1 MKVKDGRIPP
11 GPEEKYRS
19 NEDLLDWMGRQFKKF
34 GDTYKGS
41 VYGTSMYATRDV
53 GFAHHVLVENWQN
66 YVKGQGIKRVALLLG
81 NGLMVSKG
89 EVWKRQRRMIQPSFN
104 HESVG
109 ASTKV
114 ITAVNIELLG
124 KWQLAARRKESVN
137 VTRDVSRMA
146 LEVVLRVIFG
156 DDYERVSSHFDLLS
170 QEPARNM
177 EFALQFRALGKII
190 LQVIDRRR
198 KDPPTPTDVLGML
211 MQARDPQDGKL
222 MADRQLIDEIL
233 TLVVAGH
240 ETTASTLNLTWY
252 LISQHPN
259 VEEKLSSE
267 LNTPAVS
274 SEFDDLPKFLYT
286 RQIVEETMRLYPAGW
301 LVTRRALHDDRLGE
315 YFVPAGTEI
324 YIPPYYIQRHPA
336 LWNEPDRFDPDR
348 FSPENSQHRHRLAAI
363 PFSAGPRNCIGALFA
378 RIEMQIHLMT
388 IAKHLRLRYSQSGPI
403 ELDAGVNLRSKH
415 DFLMYPE
422 EKT

>member
-1 MKVKDGRIPP
+1 
-11 GPEEKYRS
+11 
-19 NEDLLDWMGRQFKKF
+19 
-34 GDTYKGS
+34 
-41 VYGTSMYATRDV
+41 
-53 GFAHHVLVENWQN
+53 
-66 YVKGQGIKRVALLLG
+66 
-81 NGLMVSKG
+81 
-89 EVWKRQRRMIQPSFN
+89 
-104 HESVG
+104 
-109 ASTKV
+109 
-114 ITAVNIELLG
+114 
-124 KWQLAARRKESVN
+124 
-137 VTRDVSRMA
+137 
-146 LEVVLRVIFG
+146 
-156 DDYERVSSHFDLLS
+156 
-170 QEPARNM
+170 
-177 EFALQFRALGKII
+177 
-190 LQVIDRRR
+190 
-198 KDPPTPTDVLGML
+198 ML